1 MTLTIQREPADSMD
15 ALALL
20 RARDE
25 ENFELYPPE
34 ARFAI
39 PADQHVNKGVL
50 FFIARE
56 NGAPV
61 GCGALERH
69 DGYAEMKSVFLV
81 RSARGRRLGQEIIRA
96 LEDAAREL
104 GYEEVRLETGIRSP
118 WAIKTYERAGYS
130 IGARF
135 GDYPEAPLSVF
146 MTKRL
151 PTAVSGGAAIATNW
165 TSEESRHEREA

>member
-25 ENFELYPPE
+25 ENFKLYPPE

-39 PADQHVNKGVL
+39 PADKHVDKGVM

-56 NGAPV
+56 NEAPI

-69 DGYAEMKSVFLV
+69 DGYAEMKSVFLL
-81 RSARGRRLGQEIIRA
+81 RSARGRRLGLEIIRA
-96 LEDAAREL
+96 IEETAREL

-130 IGARF
+130 ICPRF
-135 GDYPEAPLSVF
+135 GDYPEAPLSVY
-146 MTKRL
+146 MMKRL
-151 PTAVSGGAAIATNW
+151 PTAVRGAAAIATNW